1 MSSAAE
7 DVVVLENEELFWLT
21 PDSLS
26 IEVLASPRAVM
37 EQFAPGVNQT
47 IWTRV
52 VRLFQSPSGDEEREW
67 LQRKP
72 PLLFIHGSFH
82 GAWCFSDW
90 IQYFSALG
98 HECFAV
104 SLRGTSTTGM
114 PPADPGEVVQI
125 EDHVGDMKSAL
136 SSLREKMAELYGAP
150 AAADA
155 AAPVIV
161 AHSFGGVVAMKLLED
176 PAVRDNVRGV
186 CLLASVPPSGNGPMT
201 QRFLFK
207 RFFDS
212 LLIVWGFVFKRA
224 TTDPDVCRK
233 LFFDSTVP
241 DADIERYMTR
251 FRADSRVTL
260 DVASLTGV
268 LPSKTS
274 MGPDGR
280 ATWIR
285 EGNHAMPALVVGGE
299 KDFVVDREGVQE
311 AARYFATDPVIIPD
325 TYHDVMLGPK
335 QNRTAAIIADWL
347 ATLPQVKSIP
357 PKE

>member
-1 MSSAAE
+1 MSSTDTAAGLL
-7 DVVVLENEELFWLT
+7 DELFWLT
-21 PDSLS
+21 PDGVS
-26 IEVLASPRAVM
+26 IEVLASPRALM

-47 IWTRV
+47 LWTRV
-52 VRLFQSPSGDEEREW
+52 KAYVFNSSRDEAKEL

-82 GAWCFSDW
+82 GAWCFADW
-90 IQYFSALG
+90 IQYFSARG
-98 HECFAV
+98 HQCFAV

-125 EDHVGDMKSAL
+125 EDHVGDMTSAL
-136 SSLREKMAELYGAP
+136 SSLREKMAELYGAS
-150 AAADA
+150 AAAEA
-155 AAPVIV
+155 AAPVII

-176 PAVRDNVRGV
+176 AAVRDNVRGV

-201 QRFLFK
+201 QRFLLK

-224 TTDPDVCRK
+224 TTDPVVCRK

-260 DVASLTGV
+260 DIASLAGA

-274 MGPDGR
+274 TGLDGR
-280 ATWIR
+280 ATWLR
-285 EGNHAMPALVVGGE
+285 AGAGALPALVVGGD

-311 AARYFATDPVIIPD
+311 AARYLGTEPVFIPD

-335 QNRTAAIIADWL
+335 QNRAAEIIATWL
-347 ATLPQVKSIP
+347 EKLNADK
-357 PKE
+357 